1 MINLHPC
8 GKIGM
13 ILISEIH
20 EVYML
25 FDSQNYSPREM
36 QIIYED
42 LDDVDEKELRRLLD
56 KSITNIMIEK

>member
-1 MINLHPC
+1 
-8 GKIGM
+8 M
-13 ILISEIH
+13 ILRSEIH